1 MATNLSKIFEE
12 ELKLITDN
20 SIVEMLKYIFDNRVL
35 EYFLTNYSSSSG
47 KYHPLNKNGERENL
61 IEHSKSVFRMLF
73 EILEHPDLKG
83 RIEQKNR
90 NCALAAALLHDTVKY
105 GYPDVYEHTVHEH
118 PVYLKLLMDDTILS
132 NPQWVVDFNE
142 ICRLVSTHH
151 GPWRASSYSTVVLP
165 QISDE
170 LQWYL
175 HLSDYLASREY
186 IRVDYDYVPQI
197 R

>member
-20 SIVEMLKYIFDNRVL
+20 SIVEMLKYICDNRVP

-47 KYHPLNKNGERENL
+47 KYHPLNKNGKQENL
-61 IEHSKSVFRMLF
+61 IEHSKSVFRILL

-83 RIEQKNR
+83 RIDKKNR
-90 NCALAAALLHDTVKY
+90 NCVLAAALLHDAVKY
-105 GYPDVYEHTVHEH
+105 GYPDASDHTVHEH
-118 PVYLKLLMDDTILS
+118 PVYLKLLLDETILNNS
-132 NPQWVVDFNE
+132 QWVIDFNE

-151 GPWRASSYSTVVLP
+151 GPWRASSYSKIVLP

-175 HLSDYLASREY
+175 HLSDYLASREF
-186 IRVDYDYVPQI
+186 IRVDYDYIPQV